1 MFSLCI
7 IICLTSRHLKFHLK
21 LCKLLDCLNTT
32 FDNLLTLLQWMLR
45 NVISE
50 FWWGLIFI
58 RSWISKN
65 FKELRSFLNTKL
77 TFFTNLAMSFIQ
89 ILHGLVKWCD
99 VWIIKSRSRL
109 MGVSRGNSII
119 LRMLLWWS
127 LNLRGLNTFEGRHI
141 FKNRLIRI

>member
-7 IICLTSRHLKFHLK
+7 IICWTFRRLQFHLK
-21 LCKLLDCLNTT
+21 LGKLLDCLNPS
-32 FDNLLTLLQWMLR
+32 FNNLLTLLQWMLR

-50 FWWGLIFI
+50 FWWGLIFVW
-58 RSWISKN
+58 SWISKN

-77 TFFTNLAMSFIQ
+77 TFFTSLAMSFIQ

-99 VWIIKSRSRL
+99 IWIIKSRSRL
-109 MGVSRGNSII
+109 MGVSRGNSVI

-127 LNLRGLNTFEGRHI
+127 LYLRGLNTFEGRYI